1 MFKVADRIPL
11 SVNGKVDLTEL
22 AARSTLLTDGAG
34 SAPRTETAKALAPL
48 WAELLPVP
56 EVFADTSF
64 FEAGGHSLLAATLLS
79 QVTDRF
85 GVDLP
90 VRTVFENP
98 RLGDLADRIDEVN
111 AAYGHRYLGQAGSTA
126 DAADLANTANTVNT
140 ANTAN
145 TADTADS
152 ADGEL
157 VPASDFQRR
166 IALDEQLSAGPDR
179 YAMPLV
185 WRVRGGRLD
194 PGRLRR
200 SLDAV
205 VARHEA
211 LRTGFV
217 ERGGRLWQRIGE
229 PWSPP
234 LEEVDLS
241 GMNPAEQDARWRERV
256 REIAGEPFDLA
267 SGRLLRPALIDLG
280 EHGQLL
286 VLCLHHLVCDG
297 PSLVPLVQDMNA
309 AYEGTGAGGLGDDVV
324 QYREFVRVQG
334 ELVGSVA
341 GRAGWS
347 VGVDGLRGRRRM
359 CRGRAPEWRSRQE
372 WWKSR

>member
-1 MFKVADRIPL
+1 MDDQLQVRGYRIEPGEIETCLTGHPDVAQAVVTADGADTDRLVAHVWCPANVPSAGELRARLAERLPEYMVPSVFKVADRIPL

-22 AARSTLLTDGAG
+22 TARSTLLTDGAG
-34 SAPRTETAKALAPL
+34 SAPRTGTAKALAPL

-56 EVFADTSF
+56 EIFADTSF

-79 QVTDRF
+79 QVADRF

-98 RLGDLADRIDEVN
+98 RLGDLADRIDEAN
-111 AAYGHRYLGQAGSTA
+111 AANGHRYLDQAGPTA
-126 DAADLANTANTVNT
+126 GAADSGDA
-140 ANTAN
+140 
-145 TADTADS
+145 ADTADS

-166 IALDEQLSAGPDR
+166 IALDEQLSSGPDR

-217 ERGGRLWQRIGE
+217 
-229 PWSPP
+229 
-234 LEEVDLS
+234 
-241 GMNPAEQDARWRERV
+241 
-256 REIAGEPFDLA
+256 
-267 SGRLLRPALIDLG
+267 
-280 EHGQLL
+280 
-286 VLCLHHLVCDG
+286 
-297 PSLVPLVQDMNA
+297 
-309 AYEGTGAGGLGDDVV
+309 
-324 QYREFVRVQG
+324 
-334 ELVGSVA
+334 
-341 GRAGWS
+341 
-347 VGVDGLRGRRRM
+347 
-359 CRGRAPEWRSRQE
+359 
-372 WWKSR
+372 